1 MSGGSFDYN
10 CFRISQFSEEILNK
24 IKLNNVKDEYGY
36 SYDYAPETLEKL
48 TKAAE
53 IIKIAGELAHDIEW
67 MYSGDIGEDT
77 FQKTFDQLL
86 MKLFTTANK
95 SE

>member
-10 CFRISQFSEEILNK
+10 CFRISEFSEELLNK
-24 IKLNNVKDEYGY
+24 ISRNNDKDEWGCGY
-36 SYDYAPETLEKL
+36 NYEPATLNKL

-53 IIKIAGELAHDIEW
+53 IIRIAGELAKDIEW

-77 FQKTFDQLL
+77 FNKRFDEIVKEYKNLQI
-86 MKLFTTANK
+86 NE
-95 SE
+95 S